1 MMPSHLPLCGI
12 ISFVFFPMAVC
23 YKGKEDVSAGA
34 GGLGE
39 LSLVTHYPRD
49 RGLGLIVDNFLV

>member
-23 YKGKEDVSAGA
+23 YKGKEDVGAGA

-39 LSLVTHYPRD
+39 LSLTIPEI
-49 RGLGLIVDNFLV
+49 GA